1 MQLKGN
7 KNIVANAGGVANQI
21 TNINIEG
28 MNAEQFKSLSEQ
40 MNQVL
45 AAIGIKDEIGQ
56 EPAGVTPEQQVIGEA
71 VRQKVDEVDASFA
84 ETAGTPE
91 IYLKLGNF
99 EYDSGNFEKAVEYFN
114 KITAI
119 DPQNDL
125 VWNNKGNALDYLGRK
140 EEAIKCYDKALEF
153 NPQLDAAWYNKG
165 RTLDSLGRNDEAIEC
180 YDKALEINP
189 QLDAAWNNKGYV
201 LYALGRKVE
210 AIRCFDKALEIKPQY
225 DAAWYNKGCCWG
237 SMGVDDEAYRCFDK
251 AVEINPALQNARK
264 NRDIALNNMKNRG

>member
-153 NPQLDAAWYNKG
+153 NPQLDAAW
-165 RTLDSLGRNDEAIEC
+165 
-180 YDKALEINP
+180 
-189 QLDAAWNNKGYV
+189 NNKGYV